1 MLPFERNRE
10 YTMETIVLYIC
21 GFWFWLTRKFRM
33 ESYGEAAATLK
44 AARAYLVR
52 DFAHRASTRD
62 RGGLLPE
69 QTEALAM
76 LERHSRLAKRSARRF
91 ESLVEC
97 CRFVIEELTGAPP
110 RPVPILL
117 PSRSAF
123 TPVAVR
129 AALTSLLPDTRSG
142 GVEIAPLS
150 QPTPAAGMEL
160 PKAA

>member
-1 MLPFERNRE
+1 
-10 YTMETIVLYIC
+10 METMVLYLC
-21 GFWFWLTRKFRM
+21 GFWFWLTRSFRM
-33 ESYGEAAATLK
+33 ESYGEAAETLK

-76 LERHSRLAKRSARRF
+76 LDRHSRFAMRSSRRF

-97 CRFVIEELTGAPP
+97 CRFVIEELTGAPA
-110 RPVPILL
+110 RPVPIML

-123 TPVAVR
+123 TPVAMR
-129 AALTSLLPDTRSG
+129 AALTTLLPDTRSG
-142 GVEIAPLS
+142 GVEIGPLATPL
-150 QPTPAAGMEL
+150 PTAAMEL

>member
-1 MLPFERNRE
+1 
-10 YTMETIVLYIC
+10 METMVLYLC
-21 GFWFWLTRKFRM
+21 GYWFWLTRSFRM
-33 ESYGEAAATLK
+33 ESYGEAAETLK
-44 AARAYLVR
+44 AARAYLVH

-69 QTEALAM
+69 QSEALAM
-76 LERHSRLAKRSARRF
+76 LDRHSKFAKRSARRF

-97 CRFVIEELTGAPP
+97 CRFVIEELTGAPA
-110 RPVPILL
+110 RPVPIML

-129 AALTSLLPDTRSG
+129 AALTTLLPDTRSG
-142 GVEIAPLS
+142 GVEIGPLAPPL
-150 QPTPAAGMEL
+150 PTAAMEL

>member
-1 MLPFERNRE
+1 
-10 YTMETIVLYIC
+10 METMVLYLY
-21 GFWFWLTRKFRM
+21 GFWFWLTRSFRM
-33 ESYGEAAATLK
+33 ESYSEASDTLK
-44 AARAYLVR
+44 AARAYLVH

-76 LERHSRLAKRSARRF
+76 LDRHSKFAKRSARRF
-91 ESLVEC
+91 ESLLEC
-97 CRFVIEELTGAPP
+97 CRFVIEELTGTPAP
-110 RPVPILL
+110 PVPIML

-123 TPVAVR
+123 TPMAVR
-129 AALTSLLPDTRSG
+129 AALTTLLPDTRSG

-150 QPTPAAGMEL
+150 QPVPTPAMDL